1 MADRIIK
8 PDDTNDLVLQNNHG
22 NAKIEVNEDDTVVV
36 YSIGNFSVDSTGDI
50 ILDADGADV
59 TLKDGGTTFG
69 TLKQVSG
76 DLVIQPTSSK
86 QIILNE
92 DGGAAALTIDTDGN
106 TEIAQNIEQADAKN
120 IQTDE
125 VRARDGDGLKLY
137 DDDGNGIF
145 VEDGG
150 NIGIGIANPA
160 VLLHLKGSAPKF
172 SIDGPSGNNA
182 IQMGT
187 VSADDPFYGVIFTLK
202 KNDGTVEV
210 QLGSGAGFGYNYI
223 NSANFGLGDSTP
235 SYQLEL
241 STDSAAKPS
250 TTTWTNPSD
259 ARLKEDI
266 ENADLD
272 ICYNVVKT
280 LPLKRYKWRNDIY
293 STEKVRDRHKIGW
306 IAQDV
311 ESVFPKAVNQYDFK
325 FNQVFELDEDGIE
338 QIVSEDVIEDCRAL
352 NADQIYAVMFGAIQK
367 LQTKVEA
374 LENA

>member
-1 MADRIIK
+1 MADRNFK
-8 PDDTNDLVLQNNHG
+8 PDSGYDLVF
-22 NAKIEVNEDDTVVV
+22 EDA
-36 YSIGNFSVDSTGDI
+36 GSTDRLRI
-50 ILDADGADV
+50 
-59 TLKDGGTTFG
+59 TDGGST
-69 TLKQVSG
+69 
-76 DLVIQPTSSK
+76 
-86 QIILNE
+86 ILYE

-106 TEIAQNIEQADAKN
+106 AEIAQNIEQADGKN

-137 DDDGNGIF
+137 DDGGNGIF
-145 VEDGG
+145 IQDGDHPKVNIGATSPVTGITIYGIGLHIKGSTQDATYAVPFVLESCENDKSIIDVWENHSSDNTQINLRQPSTGSSKVRLHTSANSYFMGG
-150 NIGIGIANPA
+150 NIGI
-160 VLLHLKGSAPKF
+160 
-172 SIDGPSGNNA
+172 
-182 IQMGT
+182 
-187 VSADDPFYGVIFTLK
+187 
-202 KNDGTVEV
+202 
-210 QLGSGAGFGYNYI
+210 
-223 NSANFGLGDSTP
+223 GDSTP

-250 TTTWTNPSD
+250 TNTWTVPSD
-259 ARLKEDI
+259 ERLKENI

-272 ICYNVVKT
+272 ICYNVVKN
-280 LPLKRYKWRNDIY
+280 LPLKRYKWRDDVY

-325 FNQVFELDEDGIE
+325 FNQVFELDEDGKE
-338 QIVSEDVIEDCRAL
+338 QIVSEDVIEDCRGL